1 MLGKLKHTQKKK
13 RRKKWFSYTKK
24 RVCETALIPRAEAL
38 PFVLKRK
45 Y

>member
-1 MLGKLKHTQKKK
+1 MAFLL
-13 RRKKWFSYTKK
+13 KK